1 MLQNIQCVRE
11 LYKYYRTYGTIKNI
25 IKELVFK
32 GITIFLFRILR
43 YFLLMVRDRVV
54 GWFVICDN
62 INLKNNI
69 EEKKIRFSDNF
80 HLNLHYSK
88 LSDSIL
94 MTLGIFFYISFVL
107 CLIQKTPHNLPTSSR
122 IKLMILL
129 NGDQTGMV
137 AENQRVRFQHHV
149 FLVKKCFKMSN

>member
-1 MLQNIQCVRE
+1 MLQSIQCVRE

-32 GITIFLFRILR
+32 GITIFFFRILR

-62 INLKNNI
+62 IILKNNI

-80 HLNLHYSK
+80 HLNLH
-88 LSDSIL
+88 
-94 MTLGIFFYISFVL
+94 
-107 CLIQKTPHNLPTSSR
+107 
-122 IKLMILL
+122 
-129 NGDQTGMV
+129 
-137 AENQRVRFQHHV
+137 
-149 FLVKKCFKMSN
+149 